1 MPQRMKVSR
10 GVAIFPWPLALAFV
24 LAIWATFAVTTRP
37 AMAQETCA
45 EDDAECWIKVLK
57 KNDDKDAM
65 RAAMALGRLQSADA
79 VDPLMDKLAS
89 KDQYMATAALQGL
102 IKIGNPAI
110 PALVDG
116 TQSKKA
122 AVRKYS
128 GYALGKIGGGKAVDA
143 IRRLVADPE
152 PEVRQ
157 QAARAFGTLG
167 DKSAQINLVELL
179 RDRSRKVRLEAIRS
193 LSTMPSENVAK
204 PLVESGLSD
213 LDHEV
218 SMESAALLLKI
229 GPGSIDPLL
238 ESLTD
243 GAPYVRMRSAA
254 VLGEVALKAGEPERK
269 LVRYR
274 LLTVAQNKSE
284 ALEVRQGAVVGL
296 GSVGGPE
303 VEKALE
309 TIVEETTGKTEFQ
322 PLNKTAREALARIR
336 RTTS

>member
-1 MPQRMKVSR
+1 
-10 GVAIFPWPLALAFV
+10 
-24 LAIWATFAVTTRP
+24 
-37 AMAQETCA
+37 
-45 EDDAECWIKVLK
+45 
-57 KNDDKDAM
+57 
-65 RAAMALGRLQSADA
+65 
-79 VDPLMDKLAS
+79 
-89 KDQYMATAALQGL
+89 
-102 IKIGNPAI
+102 
-110 PALVDG
+110 
-116 TQSKKA
+116 
-122 AVRKYS
+122 
-128 GYALGKIGGGKAVDA
+128 
-143 IRRLVADPE
+143 
-152 PEVRQ
+152 
-157 QAARAFGTLG
+157 
-167 DKSAQINLVELL
+167 
-179 RDRSRKVRLEAIRS
+179 
-193 LSTMPSENVAK
+193 
-204 PLVESGLSD
+204 
-213 LDHEV
+213 
-218 SMESAALLLKI
+218 LLLKI

-309 TIVEETTGKTEFQ
+309 TIVEETAGKTEFQ